1 MLNWAKRFNIFCYLD
16 NQQYSN
22 EGYECLLAVNAL
34 RLIDDATS
42 FDNIDKFLAKRSWV
56 FGHLSYS
63 LKDLLLQSAV
73 KKTDR
78 ISFPHFCFFQ
88 PEFLL
93 LLKKNELIIEGD
105 NANEIY
111 RSIMDQEV
119 NADYKKQAVFLQ
131 QTLTKE
137 QYISII
143 EKLKKH
149 ILRGDCYEINFCQE
163 FFAQNVSLD
172 PIVLFQSLLEISP
185 TPFSALYGLN
195 GKYLICASPERFLK
209 KTGGHI
215 ISQPMKGTARREL
228 QNASKDEELK
238 QSLHQDAKERAENV
252 MVVDLVRNDLSKV
265 CKDGTVKVDE
275 LYGIYSFPQVHQMVS
290 TVSGELKTDVSFSE
304 IINAGFPM
312 GSMTGAPKIRVMQ
325 LIDQYEPTG
334 RGLFSGS
341 VGYIDAE
348 GNFDFNVVIRSILYN
363 SLTGNLSYYAGSG
376 ITFYSDAE
384 KEWEEC
390 LLKAEAIRQVLTN
403 KFDKK

>member
-22 EGYECLLAVNAL
+22 EGYECLLAVNAIKF
-34 RLIDDATS
+34 IDDTIP
-42 FDNIDKFLAKRSWV
+42 FDKIDDFLSKGTWS

-63 LKDLLLQSAV
+63 LKDDLFPLNKR
-73 KKTDR
+73 KKDR
-78 ISFPHFCFFQ
+78 IAFPSFYFFQ

-93 LLKKNELIIEGD
+93 LLKKKELIIEGENPD
-105 NANEIY
+105 QIF
-111 RSIMDQEV
+111 QEV
-119 NADYKKQAVFLQ
+119 IAQEIDSLVKEDDLALQ
-131 QTLTKE
+131 NTISKE

-143 EKLKKH
+143 EQLRAH

-163 FFAQNVSLD
+163 FFAENVAID
-172 PIVLFQSLLEISP
+172 PVFLFQRLLEISP
-185 TPFSALYGLN
+185 TPFSAFYGLN

-209 KTGGHI
+209 GTGSKI
-215 ISQPMKGTARREL
+215 ISQPMKGTAKRDL
-228 QNASKDEELK
+228 QDKNNDERLK
-238 QSLHQDAKERAENV
+238 QSLHDDAKERAENV

-265 CKDGTVKVDE
+265 CKDGSVKVDE
-275 LYGIYSFPQVHQMVS
+275 LFGVYSFPQVHQMVS
-290 TVSGELKTDVSFSE
+290 TISGELKERVSFSE
-304 IINAGFPM
+304 IIKATFPM
-312 GSMTGAPKIRVMQ
+312 GSMTGAPKIRVME

-363 SLTGNLSYYAGSG
+363 STTKNLSYYAGSG

-390 LLKAEAIRQVLTN
+390 LLKAEAIRQVLTT
-403 KFDKK
+403 KK